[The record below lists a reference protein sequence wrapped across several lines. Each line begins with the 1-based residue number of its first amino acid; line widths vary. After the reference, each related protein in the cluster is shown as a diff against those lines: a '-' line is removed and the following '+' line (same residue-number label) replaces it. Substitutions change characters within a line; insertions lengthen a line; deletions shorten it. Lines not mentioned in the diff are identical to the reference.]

1 MRRAFLLSL
10 VVYALI
16 ITGLIA
22 RIGTVLY
29 ANSGTN
35 RGGLVLALSLLFVIY
50 LVASLLRAPRAVSLE
65 ITRTLSAER
74 VGTNVP
80 VEVTMTV
87 TNSGPSL
94 EEVLI
99 EDNVPPGLVICDGS
113 PRHVLRLTHGE
124 TVTWRYT
131 IRGPRGYYAFSSVRV
146 KACDPLGL
154 INREQVLT
162 PSSAAR
168 LFILPPVLR
177 LKYVTIHPRRTRV
190 YSGLVPARV
199 GGTGTDF
206 FDVREYQAGDPPH
219 WINWRATAR
228 HPDTLFSNEFEQ
240 ERVTDIGIVLDGRRR
255 ANLFGV
261 GPAFQRPCPQNDGHP
276 CPTLFEYSTLAAAAL
291 ADAFLAQGNRV
302 SLLLYGRFLRWALPG
317 YGKVQRER
325 ILRTL
330 ALAETGDSEIFADLD
345 HIPTQLFPARSQ
357 VVLVSPLLPGDSL
370 LLSDRTDDLE
380 VLIRLRARG
389 YRVMII
395 SPDPVAFEVALI
407 HADPAFGDQ
416 KAGRPDVELAAR
428 ITQIERSLML
438 QRLQRAGIQVIN
450 WDVSKP
456 LEQAMHRHLGRP
468 LTWLRAVGGNP

>member
-1 MRRAFLLSL
+1 MVLMRRVFLLSL
-10 VVYALI
+10 VAYVLI
-16 ITGLIA
+16 LAGLIT
-22 RIGTVLY
+22 RNG
-29 ANSGTN
+29 S
-35 RGGLVLALSLLFVIY
+35 VLALSLLFVTF
-50 LVASLLRAPRAVSLE
+50 LVASLLRAPGSVSLG
-65 ITRTLSAER
+65 ISRTLSAER

-80 VEVTMTV
+80 VEVTIII
-87 TNSGPSL
+87 TNAGPSL
-94 EEVLI
+94 EQVLI
-99 EDNVPPGLVICDGS
+99 EDDVPPGLTICAGS
-113 PRHVLRLTHGE
+113 PRHLLGLAHGK
-124 TVTWRYT
+124 TATWTYT

-146 KACDPLGL
+146 KAYDPLGL
-154 INREQVLT
+154 ISHKQALT
-162 PSSAAR
+162 VSSPGR
-168 LFILPPVLR
+168 LSILPPVLR
-177 LKYVTIHPRRTRV
+177 LKYVAIRPRRTRV

-206 FDVREYQAGDPPH
+206 FGVREYQTGDPPH

-261 GPAFQRPCPQNDGHP
+261 GPAFQRPCPQDDGHP

-407 HADPAFGDQ
+407 HADPAFGHQ
-416 KAGRPDVELAAR
+416 NAGRPDVELAAR

-468 LTWLRAVGGNP
+468 LTWLQAVGGNP